1 MNIISRQGLTVM
13 QDHAEN
19 RGYKWSLNIQAA
31 TFGASSEHAVAWKQE
46 ILKAEYGI
54 SIPNTSSDVWHPTP
68 AEALTIGAESYDKYV
83 EYLVKIADLESQ
95 GMRLDYGKATNWEQV
110 FIPAKKEE

>member
-19 RGYKWSLNIQAA
+19 RGYKWSLSIQAQ
-31 TFGASSEHAVAWKQE
+31 TFGASSEHAVAWKQA
-46 ILKAEYGI
+46 ILKSEYGI

-68 AEALTIGAESYDKYV
+68 AEALTIGAEAYDKYV